1 MGFKNTKRPSIKE
14 GNSGDI
20 KVVKES
26 GKTNLY
32 AKVNNIWDRIGID
45 VIGNPPN
52 GSVAFFQDNNTL
64 QFNQSLMYK
73 LGVFKFTKSI
83 DVTGDIKVTSA
94 NKIGVEVESSFTG
107 PSGVRVKRTGGD
119 SVSLLANYSGFGG
132 GLSSTDALRFTVND
146 ADADSISS
154 PAMYIETNNRV
165 GIGTTTPNVN
175 LQVDG
180 SDNTQIQIRSS
191 DGTKVPIL
199 ALNNT
204 DMNYH
209 LRCDGGNGD
218 KFIIR
223 DNTNSANRLVI
234 DTTGKVGIGTT
245 SPSVK
250 LDVNGTVKATGFTI
264 GGHTIDDIDI
274 GSEFVD
280 ADDHLMSS
288 GAIKEKIEAY
298 GYSTTTGDITGV
310 TLTADDSN
318 VASDTSGSA
327 DFTIAG
333 GEGVDT
339 SVSGSTVTIAGE
351 DASTSNKGVASFSS
365 DNFAVSSGAVTIKSG
380 GVDLTDEVTGVLPSA
395 NMDSDTAHLSGAQ
408 TFTGAKTFDDNIF
421 IKESASADADVA
433 GDGQLWVK
441 NDSPNNLYFTN
452 DAGNDVQITDG
463 TSLKQTTF
471 THIITHNFDCAGSG
485 AVYIPFG
492 GSQIESAF
500 VSDVVS
506 DDTRFIAPFD
516 GKLIKLMFQSAS
528 APNQTDA
535 LLRVNGT
542 DGAGAAS
549 FTAGHGNAANTTVIC
564 VINDSANSFN
574 AGDRLRVKIDP
585 TDAPDETAMTS
596 IWEFTL

>member
-94 NKIGVEVESSFTG
+94 NRIGVEVESSFTG

-165 GIGTTTPNVN
+165 GIGTTSPNVN

>member
-1 MGFKNTKRPSIKE
+1 
-14 GNSGDI
+14 
-20 KVVKES
+20 
-26 GKTNLY
+26 
-32 AKVNNIWDRIGID
+32 
-45 VIGNPPN
+45 
-52 GSVAFFQDNNTL
+52 
-64 QFNQSLMYK
+64 
-73 LGVFKFTKSI
+73 
-83 DVTGDIKVTSA
+83 
-94 NKIGVEVESSFTG
+94 
-107 PSGVRVKRTGGD
+107 
-119 SVSLLANYSGFGG
+119 
-132 GLSSTDALRFTVND
+132 
-146 ADADSISS
+146 
-154 PAMYIETNNRV
+154 
-165 GIGTTTPNVN
+165 
-175 LQVDG
+175 
-180 SDNTQIQIRSS
+180 
-191 DGTKVPIL
+191 
-199 ALNNT
+199 
-204 DMNYH
+204 
-209 LRCDGGNGD
+209 D

>member
-94 NKIGVEVESSFTG
+94 NRIGVEVESSFTG

-204 DMNYH
+204 DMNWH

-339 SVSGSTVTIAGE
+339 SVSGTTITIAGE